1 MEVLAINGSARKDG
15 NTALLIN
22 TVFEELN
29 KEGIETEM
37 VQFSGKIMEPCK
49 ACWACSGKKN
59 CVHKKDQFQEI
70 FEKMT
75 QADGIILGSPVY
87 TANMSANM
95 QALLERASVVT
106 DMNRGENLF
115 AHKVGAA
122 VTAARRGGALSALD
136 SMNHFFM
143 LQNIATG
150 TTEPLAEYA
159 AEILEADI
167 YEIMPEVPYTETDL
181 AYYTNGRAD
190 QEQNDPS
197 ARPAIAGKVENMEE
211 YDTIILGYPI
221 WHGQAPRI
229 ISTFLESYDFSEK
242 TIIPFCTSHSPK
254 FRAGISAKESTL
266 EAAAYAA
273 IQSVSKPLIRIFI
286 CHHAAAITQNDLSYL
301 STCRTIADRIG

>member
-1 MEVLAINGSARKDG
+1 MKVLAINGSARKDG
-15 NTALLIN
+15 NTAFLIN

-37 VQFSGKIMEPCK
+37 VPLSGKIMEPCK
-49 ACWACSGKKN
+49 ACWACNGKKN

-115 AHKVGAA
+115 AHKVGAS

-242 TIIPFCTSHSPK
+242 TIIPFCTSHSS
-254 FRAGISAKESTL
+254 GIGSSADNLHELCPDSVNWMEGKRFEARTMKETMENWL
-266 EAAAYAA
+266 EN
-273 IQSVSKPLIRIFI
+273 VRVK
-286 CHHAAAITQNDLSYL
+286 
-301 STCRTIADRIG
+301 